1 MIVRS
6 SHIITLPSGNLAR
19 DFRWESLG
27 YGRVRVQYNY
37 TDRRRANQVARK
49 FTVEFLN
56 GKIETIQAR
65 SANGGRVEFF
75 KSSTIINELLEML
88 AEFNEVVHG
97 VAESYRSEPAKVEDS
112 ASVEAPV
119 EQDIVSVEDDT
130 ASSTSTDLKDTVELL
145 RGVVV
150 INMIITLVTLGIV
163 WYNL

>member
-37 TDRRRANQVARK
+37 TDRRRAHQTARK

-56 GKIETIQAR
+56 GKVETIQAR

-75 KSSTIINELLEML
+75 KTSSIINELLEML
-88 AEFNEVVHG
+88 AEFNEVVNG
-97 VAESYRSEPAKVEDS
+97 VAACNEPAKVE
-112 ASVEAPV
+112 AV
-119 EQDIVSVEDDT
+119 EQDIGSVEQDDT
-130 ASSTSTDLKDTVELL
+130 TTDLKDTVELL
-145 RGVVV
+145 RGVVM
-150 INMIITLVTLGIV
+150 INMIIALVTLGIV

>member
-6 SHIITLPSGNLAR
+6 SHIITLSSGNLAR

-37 TDRRRANQVARK
+37 TDRRRAHQVARK

-56 GKIETIQAR
+56 GKVETIQAR
-65 SANGGRVEFF
+65 SANGGRVEYF
-75 KSSTIINELLEML
+75 KTSTIINELLEML

-97 VAESYRSEPAKVEDS
+97 VAKSYHEPAKVE
-112 ASVEAPV
+112 A
-119 EQDIVSVEDDT
+119 EQDIVSEDDT
-130 ASSTSTDLKDTVELL
+130 DSNTSTDLKDTVELL
-145 RGVVV
+145 RGVVM
-150 INMIITLVTLGIV
+150 INMIITIVTLGIV